1 MQRCG
6 ICFKPNS
13 IRVIDGDTIE
23 VSITRTIPI
32 RISSPN
38 GYFDTP
44 EMGTEAGTLAK
55 AKLENILNKGEDV
68 VVFVPSDSDAKL
80 TDIFSFDRAV
90 GEVYVDGKD
99 VTEEM
104 LDNEE

>member
-23 VSITRTIPI
+23 VSITRTVTI

-44 EMGTEAGTLAK
+44 EMDTGAGHVAK
-55 AKLENILNKGEDV
+55 AKLEGILSSSDDV

-80 TDIFSFDRAV
+80 TDIFSFDRAI

-99 VTEEM
+99 VTEAM
-104 LDNEE
+104 LSDEV